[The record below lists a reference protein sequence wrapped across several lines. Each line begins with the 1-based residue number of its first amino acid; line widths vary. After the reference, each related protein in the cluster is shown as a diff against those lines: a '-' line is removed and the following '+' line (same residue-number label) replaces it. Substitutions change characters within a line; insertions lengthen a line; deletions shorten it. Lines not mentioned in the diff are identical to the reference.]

1 MMKLENFKDVGEL
14 RGYGVPVKLPKR
26 MKWLV

>member
-1 MMKLENFKDVGEL
+1 MMKLENFKDIGEL

>member
-1 MMKLENFKDVGEL
+1 MKLENFKHVGEL

>member
-1 MMKLENFKDVGEL
+1 MKVENFKDIGEL
-14 RGYGVPVKLPKR
+14 KGYGVPVKLPKR

>member
-1 MMKLENFKDVGEL
+1 MKLENFKDVGEL

>member
-1 MMKLENFKDVGEL
+1 MKLENFKDIGEL